1 MLEQMSA
8 EPRKTG
14 PKVDK
19 GHHLT
24 NGFGRTLR
32 IKKQKSVI
40 SKQCMDGWNKELWTL
55 HSYIPALLTNPD
67 EGYNFDVIFITSR
80 SSILS
85 QDKIGT

>member
-1 MLEQMSA
+1 MKD
-8 EPRKTG
+8 R

-40 SKQCMDGWNKELWTL
+40 SKQCMDGWNKELWMYL
-55 HSYIPALLTNPD
+55 HLYIPALLTNPG
-67 EGYNFDVIFITSR
+67 EGYNFDVIFTTSHC
-80 SSILS
+80 
-85 QDKIGT
+85 Q

>member
-19 GHHLT
+19 GHYLT
-24 NGFGRTLR
+24 NGLR

-40 SKQCMDGWNKELWTL
+40 SKQCMDGWNKELWMYL

-67 EGYNFDVIFITSR
+67 EGYNFDVIFITSL

-85 QDKIGT
+85 EEKIGT